1 MNNQELH
8 FETLQ
13 VHAAQ
18 TVDPV
23 SRSRAV
29 PIYQT
34 ASYVFEDAQNGEDLF
49 HLQANG
55 NIYSRLTNPT
65 NAVFEERVAI
75 LEGGAA
81 GLAVS
86 SGAAAITFSIL
97 NIAGTGDHIV
107 AAATIYGGTYNL
119 LANTL
124 PNYGIT
130 ATFVQPDEPLR
141 FEEAIK
147 ENTKAIFIESLGN
160 PNTNII
166 DIEAVAEIAHQHGI
180 PLIVDNTFGTPYL
193 IRPISFGADIV
204 VHSATKF
211 IGGHGT
217 SLGGVIV
224 DSGKFDWEVSGK
236 FPKLVEPEE
245 SYHGISFTKDVGST
259 AYITR
264 IRTILLRDIGACLSP
279 FHSFLFLQ
287 GLETLSLR
295 MERHVQNARAI
306 AQFLFEHD
314 FVEQVN
320 YVGLPGNP
328 YNGLAEKY
336 FPNGTGSI
344 FTIQLRGG
352 AAEAKRFIDHL
363 EIFSDLAN
371 VADAKSLAVHP
382 AGTTH
387 SQLSAE
393 QLKEAGIYPNTV
405 RLSIGIEN
413 AEDLIRDIKQ
423 ALKKTFA

>member
-1 MNNQELH
+1 MDYSKYN

-18 TVDPV
+18 SVDPTT
-23 SRSRAV
+23 RSRAV

-34 ASYVFEDAQNGEDLF
+34 ASYVFDNASHGEDLF
-49 HLQANG
+49 SLKASG

-65 NAVFEERVAI
+65 NAVFEERMAI
-75 LEGGAA
+75 LEGGVA

-97 NIAGTGDHIV
+97 NIAGAGDHIV
-107 AAATIYGGTYNL
+107 AATTIYGGTYNL

-130 ATFVQPDEPLR
+130 TTFVNPDNVDE
-141 FEEAIK
+141 FEKAID
-147 ENTKAIFIESLGN
+147 ENTKAVFIESLGN

-166 DIEAVAEIAHQHGI
+166 DIEAVANIAHKNEI

-193 IRPISFGADIV
+193 IRPIEFGADVV

-217 SLGGVIV
+217 SLGGVII
-224 DSGKFDWEVSGK
+224 DSGKFDWAKSGK
-236 FPKLVEPEE
+236 FKKLVEPEP
-245 SYHGISFTKDVGST
+245 SYHGVSFTKDVGSA
-259 AYITR
+259 AYIVR

-279 FHSFLFLQ
+279 MHSFFFLQ

-295 MERHVQNARAI
+295 MERHVSNAQKI
-306 AQFLFEHD
+306 AEYLSNSD
-314 FVEQVN
+314 YVDTVN
-320 YVGLPGNP
+320 YVGLDNNP
-328 YNGLAEKY
+328 YNDLAVKY
-336 FPNGTGSI
+336 FPKGTGSI
-344 FTIQLRGG
+344 FTFRIKGG
-352 AAEAKRFIDHL
+352 ADDAKKFIDAL

-371 VADAKSLAVHP
+371 VADAKSLVVHP
-382 AGTTH
+382 ASTTH
-387 SQLSAE
+387 SQMNANELES
-393 QLKEAGIYPNTV
+393 AGIYPNTI

-413 AEDLIRDIKQ
+413 VDDLITDISNAFKSLD
-423 ALKKTFA
+423 A